1 MDKEKILRKI
11 QEAGNKV
18 TEAMNL
24 VVEAG
29 QEAGINVSFTPKS
42 VTLEELA
49 RIVSAETALKE
60 SCVLEALETA
70 FDILEDQQLI
80 LDLGDEREV
89 KRSC

>member
-11 QEAGNKV
+11 QEASDKV
-18 TEAMNL
+18 TEAIDL
-24 VVEAG
+24 IVEAG
-29 QEAGINVSFTPKS
+29 QEVGINVTPKT

-49 RIVSAETALKE
+49 RMVSAETALKE

-80 LDLGDEREV
+80 LDLGDEREI
-89 KRSC
+89 KECC

>member
-24 VVEAG
+24 LA
-29 QEAGINVSFTPKS
+29 EAGINVSKS

-49 RIVSAETALKE
+49 RIVSTETALKE